1 MRVDGRDVSVA
12 GSLLQPL
19 TRRTNDILRLA
30 ASIVFLVVVITSSLI
45 TRPQWEALE
54 KSISQIVGVLSPK
67 QSDLVY
73 LAYGI
78 AILALPF
85 MILIGLIVTRQWKL
99 LGAYAAAALLAALPL
114 SLGGNGFSAPRCHF
128 DLSDRLQTVLAQFL
142 DDPRWIA
149 MLAAVLTVSGPWQPA
164 RWRRWW
170 WGLLLAFV
178 PIHLVVS
185 AIVPARALLGLA
197 VGWVVGSLVVLVVG
211 TPALEVPLDA
221 AVRAMAKRG
230 FVVSRLNVVQPA
242 GRGPLVLSGEGD
254 YPDCSAVIELYG
266 PHQRSGG
273 ALRQLWGKL
282 RLRGTETAPL
292 VASMRRA
299 VEHRALMAIAIGELG
314 LANTSTIAV
323 ATLNRGWMLY
333 AHKLRRG
340 VAHRALHRDDSRC
353 AAVGVA
359 EGPQR
364 PPDLPRRP
372 AQPRDHGGRRRR
384 PLRGLLQRRIW
395 RHRSSTAVRHR
406 SAPRDGVGPVQPGVR
421 RGRGDRRV
429 RRGHHPGRLAPTHE
443 SCCAQK
449 HPSLD
454 PRWRRH
460 DRRHPRGGEAPNRR
474 GPIKTETITR
484 FTRSQVI
491 QLVLFGALVY
501 VAYPFIS
508 TVPTFF
514 SQLRHANWSWALL
527 GLAVSALTYVGAAA
541 ALWACTDGTVSF
553 WRLSIAQV
561 ANTFAATTTPA
572 GVGGLA
578 LSTRFLQKAGMSA
591 MRATA
596 AVALQQSVQV
606 IVHLALLIFF
616 SAVAG
621 ASTDLSHFVPS
632 ATLLYLIV
640 GVALGIIGTFLF
652 VPKLR
657 KWLATAVRPKLAE
670 VSHDL
675 VKLAREP
682 QRLALILLG
691 CAGTT
696 LGAALALW
704 ASVEAFGGDT
714 TFVTVTVV
722 TMVGGTLASAAPT
735 PGRRGRR
742 RSGADRRP
750 GRLRPARRR
759 RCAVGSAVPDTHLLA
774 AGVRRLAG
782 DAMAHQERLDLTG
795 SSALVAV
802 AHDHHHDERTAH
814 TLADRG
820 VQRHQVV
827 LLGHRPRHRDGH
839 GNAGRPVGAE
849 LRGHRLGG
857 DPGVG
862 RSARDGVAVGT
873 VHHPLHVE
881 GHGARAS
888 GREGDDVL
896 RNVDRHSR
904 AARTEGRRSGGIGG
918 APSLVGVDDQ

>member
-114 SLGGNGFSAPRCHF
+114 SLGGNGFSAPRYHF

-299 VEHRALMAIAIGELG
+299 VEHRGLMAIAIGELG

-340 VAHRALHRDDSRC
+340 VPIEHCTGTTPVARLWESLKVLNDHQISHGDLRSHEITVDDG
-353 AAVGVA
+353 A
-359 EGPQR
+359 
-364 PPDLPRRP
+364 
-372 AQPRDHGGRRRR
+372 
-384 PLRGLLQRRIW
+384 
-395 RHRSSTAVRHR
+395 
-406 SAPRDGVGPVQPGVR
+406 
-421 RGRGDRRV
+421 
-429 RRGHHPGRLAPTHE
+429 
-443 SCCAQK
+443 
-449 HPSLD
+449 
-454 PRWRRH
+454 
-460 DRRHPRGGEAPNRR
+460 
-474 GPIKTETITR
+474 
-484 FTRSQVI
+484 
-491 QLVLFGALVY
+491 VLFG
-501 VAYPFIS
+501 
-508 TVPTFF
+508 
-514 SQLRHANWSWALL
+514 
-527 GLAVSALTYVGAAA
+527 
-541 ALWACTDGTVSF
+541 D
-553 WRLSIAQV
+553 
-561 ANTFAATTTPA
+561 
-572 GVGGLA
+572 
-578 LSTRFLQKAGMSA
+578 
-591 MRATA
+591 
-596 AVALQQSVQV
+596 
-606 IVHLALLIFF
+606 FF
-616 SAVAG
+616 SAEYGATEAQLQSDIAQLLVTASALYDPESAVAAAIDVFG
-621 ASTDLSHFVPS
+621 EATILDASRRLTK
-632 ATLLYLIV
+632 A
-640 GVALGIIGTFLF
+640 A
-652 VPKLR
+652 VPKSIR
-657 KWLATAVRPKLAE
+657 RSIPDGGAMIAATRAE
-670 VSHDL
+670 V
-675 VKLAREP
+675 KR
-682 QRLALILLG
+682 Q
-691 CAGTT
+691 T
-696 LGAALALW
+696 
-704 ASVEAFGGDT
+704 
-714 TFVTVTVV
+714 
-722 TMVGGTLASAAPT
+722 
-735 PGRRGRR
+735 
-742 RSGADRRP
+742 GADRSKPKPSP
-750 GRLRPARRR
+750 GSPAARSSSW
-759 RCAVGSAVPDTHLLA
+759 CCSARWSTSPIP
-774 AGVRRLAG
+774 
-782 DAMAHQERLDLTG
+782 
-795 SSALVAV
+795 SSAPCRLSSPSSG
-802 AHDHHHDERTAH
+802 TP
-814 TLADRG
+814 T
-820 VQRHQVV
+820 
-827 LLGHRPRHRDGH
+827 GH
-839 GNAGRPVGAE
+839 GRC
-849 LRGHRLGG
+849 
-857 DPGVG
+857 
-862 RSARDGVAVGT
+862 SAWRC
-873 VHHPLHVE
+873 
-881 GHGARAS
+881 
-888 GREGDDVL
+888 
-896 RNVDRHSR
+896 
-904 AARTEGRRSGGIGG
+904 RR
-918 APSLVGVDDQ
+918 